1 LTKRAAARRR
11 APISLHAAADPASP
25 RVFAIAALAL
35 VTLVTALLLAIA
47 LGPHSIGD
55 YFAETDFYGAYAEG
69 ARLIQ
74 EGRLDPA
81 RYQVIGPVYDLVLAG
96 AANVIPDRFVA
107 AELIAVGAAAATLA
121 LWYGTVTAIAG
132 PPAAFW
138 TVAFLAVNPY
148 FLRYGYSATTDG
160 LAVAL
165 ISAGLFLLIAWRSHR
180 AAPLLAGLCAGLAT
194 LTRYN
199 AGVLVPVAIA
209 YLLLARPAAA
219 TLRSRLPAVAL
230 FLAGFAG
237 LVVPFWI
244 AAAAAGESPGA
255 KLYHNIAY
263 EVFARARGLTW
274 DQYAAEL
281 EPEFHSLGDV
291 IRRDPGLVLG
301 HLFRNAVSHLRL
313 DLMTLLGWP
322 AALAAIAGLLV
333 AARDRLLGRFAPLA
347 AFGALVFLSL
357 VPVQHST
364 RYSLPLLPI
373 YLALAGIGIGSR
385 SFAMQVRGFRLPLK
399 WVAGLL
405 VLALTARFAWVE
417 HRFWLRQLPVEVLSA
432 SASLAAVAAPGDKV
446 MARKPHIA
454 YYSGLDYAP
463 MPLVTE
469 LAALGEQCRAA
480 EVDYLFF
487 SWVEAR
493 ARPELIFLLDSTA
506 TVPGLERLAYVD
518 HHPAAVYRVAADFGT
533 DPPWLA
539 DPATRGLH
547 IARGQSIVYK
557 DQVWETNLSL
567 GAYELGAGR
576 PAAALEYLA
585 RVRRRRPNLARG
597 WVLTG
602 EAQLA
607 LGKGDSAV
615 AAFRR
620 ALALEPANPEA
631 HAGLE
636 AAARSN

>member
-1 LTKRAAARRR
+1 LTKRAPHRRR
-11 APISLHAAADPASP
+11 APFALHAAADPAGP
-25 RVFAIAALAL
+25 RAFPLAAAGIVAIVTGLL
-35 VTLVTALLLAIA
+35 VAIA
-47 LGPHSIGD
+47 LGPHTIGD

-74 EGRLDPA
+74 AGRLDPA

-96 AANVIPDRFVA
+96 AGSIVRDRFLA
-107 AELIAVGAAAATLA
+107 AELISIGAATATLA
-121 LWYGTVTAIAG
+121 LWYGIVTAVAG
-132 PPAAFW
+132 PPAALW
-138 TVAFLAVNPY
+138 TLAFLAVNPY

-165 ISAGLFLLIAWRSHR
+165 ISAALFFLIARRGHR
-180 AAPLLAGLCAGLAT
+180 WSALLAGLFTGLAT

-199 AGVLVPVAIA
+199 VGVLAPVAIGW
-209 YLLLARPAAA
+209 LWLARPMAPS
-219 TLRSRLPAVAL
+219 LRSRLPAVGL
-230 FLAGFAG
+230 YLVGFAA

-244 AAAAAGESPGA
+244 AAAAGGQSPGA

-281 EPEFHSLGDV
+281 EPQFQSLGDV
-291 IRRDPGLVLG
+291 IRRNPGLVIG
-301 HLFRNAVSHLRL
+301 HLFRNTASHLGL
-313 DLMTLLGWP
+313 DALTLLGWP
-322 AALAAIAGLLV
+322 AAVVAFAGIFV
-333 AARDRLLGRFAPLA
+333 AARDRILGRFAPLA
-347 AFGALVFLSL
+347 ALWALIFLSL

-373 YLALAGIGIGSR
+373 YLSLAGIAIGSR
-385 SFAMQVRGFRLPLK
+385 SFALAWRRLPFK
-399 WVAGLL
+399 WVVGLL
-405 VLALTARFAWVE
+405 AVALTARFAWVE
-417 HRFWLRQLPVEVLSA
+417 NRFWLRQLPVEVLPA
-432 SASLAAVAAPGDKV
+432 STTLAEVAAPGEKV

-454 YYSGLDYAP
+454 YHAGLDYAP

-469 LAALGEQCRAA
+469 LAALGEECRKAGA
-480 EVDYLFF
+480 DYLFY

-506 TVPGLERLAYVD
+506 TVPGLERIRYVE
-518 HHPAAVYRVAADFGT
+518 HHPAMVYRVSPEFG
-533 DPPWLA
+533 A
-539 DPATRGLH
+539 DPSWFAESATRNLH
-547 IARGQSIVYK
+547 TARGQSIVYR

-567 GAYELGAGR
+567 GGYELGQGR
-576 PAAALEYLA
+576 PAVALTYLE
-585 RVRRRRPNLARG
+585 RVRRRRPDVAQG

-607 LGKGDSAV
+607 LGQRDSAV

-620 ALALEPANPEA
+620 ALAIEPANPAA

-636 AAARSN
+636 QATRSN